1 MIGWWMEREGMYVYM
16 FAYKRG
22 PIHPTPTQTNTSKQI
37 SMCRAAF
44 HTGYM
49 PHGIL
54 RLSKSQ
60 LDGACLDA
68 RFDQVGGCGYWMG
81 CWGV

>member
-1 MIGWWMEREGMYVYM
+1 MNKNRRTHE
-16 FAYKRG
+16 
-22 PIHPTPTQTNTSKQI
+22 PTTQIPPAPTTIPNKQI

-44 HTGYM
+44 HTGYV

-68 RFDQVGGCGYWMG
+68 RFDQVVGLFILFYFILSY
-81 CWGV
+81 

>member
-1 MIGWWMEREGMYVYM
+1 MLLAMKQC
-16 FAYKRG
+16 ALG
-22 PIHPTPTQTNTSKQI
+22 PALYPSDSLITASNQPNQPTNQPITQQI

-44 HTGYM
+44 HTGYV

-60 LDGACLDA
+60 LDGACLDG
-68 RFDQVGGCGYWMG
+68 RFDQVGTGSMG
-81 CWGV
+81 NQ